1 MKTKIQYILWT
12 ILCHFSTQVDL
23 MKAKVK
29 WIICHLGDKSNLLRI
44 NGSSVVKCKFGIQGK
59 DNVVEVKNG
68 ASIVY
73 TSVQI
78 DGNGNKV
85 ILDGCRGILNIT
97 LRGENCT
104 IYIHKNS
111 SFEDAY
117 MVCMGAGNS
126 ITIGESC
133 MFSGK
138 VEFWNSDTHLIT
150 NLEGHPL
157 NPSKPIFIG
166 NHIWGGKHS
175 KVLKG
180 VTIGDNS
187 VIGMGAIVTH
197 DVPANSIVAGNPA
210 KVVKTGVTWHH
221 GFIEI

>member
-1 MKTKIQYILWT
+1 MKKNLQYLLGA
-12 ILCHFSTQVDL
+12 ILCHFCKQVSIVN
-23 MKAKVK
+23 AKVK
-29 WIICHLGDKSNLLRI
+29 WITFHLGDKSNLLAI
-44 NGSSVVKCKFGIQGK
+44 HGSTVVKSHFAIHGEN
-59 DNVVEVKNG
+59 NVIDVKNG
-68 ASIVY
+68 TSVCY
-73 TSVQI
+73 TSIQI
-78 DGNGNKV
+78 DGNDNKV
-85 ILDGCRGILNIT
+85 ILDGCSGILSIT
-97 LRGENCT
+97 LRGNRCT
-104 IYIHKNS
+104 IHIHKGS

-117 MVCMGAGNS
+117 MVCMGQNNS

-150 NLEGHPL
+150 DLDNQPC
-157 NPSKPIFIG
+157 NPSKPIVIG
-166 NHIWGGKHS
+166 SHVWGGKYS

-187 VIGMGAIVTH
+187 VIGMGTIVTH
-197 DVPANSIVAGNPA
+197 DVPVNCIVAGNPA